1 MFQWKSKTDSLDRY
15 LLSIYYVLH
24 TTVSTRHTAQSSEQN
39 NQKSLMGEI
48 DNKPNITQIVH

>member
-24 TTVSTRHTAQSSEQN
+24 ITVSTRHTAQISEQN
-39 NQKSLMGEI
+39 NQKSLMGER
-48 DNKPNITQIVH
+48 DNKPNVTQIVH